1 MKNTPLS
8 RLRRLPPLLR
18 EGAHR
23 SSAAPTAAKAAR
35 SFANTAQGGSASG
48 AHFRRASCIAQAG
61 EIAIN

>member
-23 SSAAPTAAKAAR
+23 SSAAPAA
-35 SFANTAQGGSASG
+35 AQGGSASG